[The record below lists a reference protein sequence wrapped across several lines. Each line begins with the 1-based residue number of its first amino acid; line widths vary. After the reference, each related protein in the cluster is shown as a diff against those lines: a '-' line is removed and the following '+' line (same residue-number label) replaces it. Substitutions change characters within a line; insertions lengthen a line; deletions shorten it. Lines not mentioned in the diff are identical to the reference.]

1 MKIRN
6 AAVVGFGKTGKA
18 LLNFLLERNICDGV
32 FLYND
37 APIEDVED
45 YRRRGVIFLTG
56 VEEFPRLLEMD
67 IVIMSPGVNGRDERF
82 ADIRKKNIPILSE
95 IEFASRFIGNKII
108 AVTGTNGKSTT
119 VSLIHHILTECGVN
133 SVLAGNIGNPFIAE
147 IQNVEADSVVVLEL
161 SSFQLEE
168 IIEFKPHI
176 ALLLNV
182 TPDHLDRYPGIG
194 EYFAAKL
201 EIFKNQD
208 DSDFRILNFNDSLL
222 REHSN
227 IPGRAS
233 HCWFS
238 LHQEV
243 EPGAYIDGG
252 NIVLNLDGG
261 KESVS
266 LADNPLEGIHNKEN
280 LLAAVLAAK
289 LLGLDAQLIEKSFA
303 NFKGLPHRMEAADT
317 IEGISFINDSK
328 ATNVDATL
336 KSVNSFSGNLVLMLG
351 GKDKGG
357 DFTLLEE
364 SIKERV
370 YKVLLIGHAAE
381 TIARQLT
388 GVGERCE
395 FVRDFPEAVRKG
407 FMLLKEG
414 PGSGTVL
421 LAPGCASFDMFRS
434 FEHRGD
440 VFKEAVAEFKNEKG
454 G

>member
-18 LLNFLLERNICDGV
+18 LLKFLLEREVCEGV

-37 APIEDVED
+37 TPIEDVED
-45 YRRRGVIFLTG
+45 YRRRGVVFLTG
-56 VEEFPRLLEMD
+56 AEEFHRLLEMD

-82 ADIRKKNIPILSE
+82 ADIRKKNIPIVSE
-95 IEFASRFIGNKII
+95 IEFASRFIDNKII

-133 SVLAGNIGNPFIAE
+133 SVLAGNIGDPFIAE
-147 IQNVEADSVVVLEL
+147 IQNIETDSVVVLEL

-182 TPDHLDRYPGIG
+182 TPDHLDRYPGIE

-201 EIFKNQD
+201 EMFKNQD
-208 DSDFRILNFNDSLL
+208 DADFRILNFNDSLS
-222 REHSN
+222 RQRSD
-227 IPGRAS
+227 IPGKAS
-233 HCWFS
+233 QWWFS
-238 LHQEV
+238 LDQEV
-243 EPGAYIDGG
+243 ESGAYIDGG
-252 NIVLNLDGG
+252 NIVLNLEGG

-266 LADNPLEGIHNKEN
+266 LADYPLEGIHNKEN
-280 LLAAVLAAK
+280 VLAAVLAAK
-289 LLGLDAQLIEKSFA
+289 LLGLDAGRIEKSFA
-303 NFKGLPHRMEAADT
+303 GFKGLPHRMEAADT
-317 IEGISFINDSK
+317 IDGISFINDSK

-336 KSVNSFSGNLVLMLG
+336 KSVNSFSGNLVLILG

-357 DFTLLEE
+357 DFALLEE
-364 SIKERV
+364 SIRERV
-370 YKVLLIGHAAE
+370 YKVLLIGNAAE

-388 GVGERCE
+388 GVAERCE
-395 FVRDFPEAVRKG
+395 CVRDFPEAVREG
-407 FMLLKEG
+407 FRLLKEG